1 MIIHRHL
8 LRDRVRHQKRLREA
22 TIEPREQQRL
32 QRTLKSVRAQTGTR
46 ALADQKVVI
55 LGAGIAGLTCGYE
68 LAQLG
73 VDVVL
78 LEAEPTHVGGRVRT
92 HRPGGGL
99 YAELGA
105 MRIPESHNLTNGYI
119 SEFSL
124 STRPFLMSNDNAF
137 SFIRKTPFKVGDI
150 AGDNEVLAMGLFNLS
165 PPEVAM
171 GYGGMWEAAVL
182 DVLDGLTDPQVDQ
195 LYADDMTDPTV
206 IGLDHKA
213 LATALR
219 DAGLSREASEYVMTM
234 MGLETALPIALTEHL
249 REENDAVWLGNF
261 HEIVGGTDLLAT
273 AFRDA
278 LNAIQPGKIKQGCE
292 VLRIE
297 QSGAKARAI
306 YSDGTNTY
314 TEEGDWV
321 ICTIPFGVLNRLD
334 IHDAFSNQRL
344 RAIQGVNYD
353 PSTKV
358 IGRSPNRW
366 WESVDGIY
374 GGGSMYDTQMG
385 STWYPADNTAQ
396 DANVTNAESLFL
408 ASYTWGQLARRI
420 ATVPDDQLD
429 DVMRQELGRI
439 HTSIESTPNLYSTEI
454 RWAWDQVPT
463 QSGAYAFFMPG
474 EQYRFYQDMVGPDG
488 RIFLT
493 GEHVSHTHS
502 WIQGALES
510 AIRTIDEITT
520 AVGS

>member
-1 MIIHRHL
+1 MIHRHL
-8 LRDRVRHQKRLREA
+8 LRNRLRHQKRLREA
-22 TIEPREQQRL
+22 ALQPRGQAKLQRSLSRTREQTGVRNL
-32 QRTLKSVRAQTGTR
+32 Q
-46 ALADQKVVI
+46 DQKVVI

-68 LAQLG
+68 LAKLG
-73 VDVVL
+73 VEVVL
-78 LEAEPTHVGGRVRT
+78 LEAEQQHIGGRVRT
-92 HRPGGGL
+92 HRRGGGGP

-105 MRIPESHNLTNGYI
+105 MRIPESHGLTNGYI
-119 SEFSL
+119 TEFGL
-124 STRPFLMSNDNAF
+124 QTRPFVMSNDEAF
-137 SFIRKTPFKVGDI
+137 TYIRKTSFKTGDI
-150 AGDNEVLAMGLFNLS
+150 SGSNESRAMDLFELS
-165 PPEVAM
+165 AEEREM

-182 DVLDGLTDPQVDQ
+182 DVLDSLSPDQVDQ

-219 DAGLSREASEYVMTM
+219 DANLSREASEYVMTM

-249 REENDAVWLGNF
+249 REEHDEVWLGNF

-273 AFRDA
+273 SFYDA
-278 LNAIQPGKIKQGCE
+278 LETLQPGKVKQGCE
-292 VLRIE
+292 VIRLE
-297 QSGAKARAI
+297 QTGTKARAI
-306 YSDGTNTY
+306 YTSGGSTF

-321 ICTIPFGVLNRLD
+321 ICTIPLGVLNRLD
-334 IHDAFSNQRL
+334 IHSAFSNQRL

-358 IGRSPNRW
+358 IGYSAHRW

-396 DANVTNAESLFL
+396 DPEITNAESLFL

-420 ATVPDDQLD
+420 ATIPPDQLD
-429 DVMRQELGRI
+429 DVMRHELGHI
-439 HTSIESTPNLYSTEI
+439 HSAIQGDPSLYTTEI

-463 QSGAYAFFMPG
+463 QAGAYAFFMPG

-510 AIRTIDEITT
+510 AIETLEYITT
-520 AVGS
+520 AGT